1 MRGHGGGGGFFQRR
15 LDRPGESVGGVQ
27 LVRLVR
33 LRGGQELWAESE
45 LLDETGVL
53 GERLENVRFFQQPPD
68 LSRARDPS
76 KAVERRRERAE
87 HLPSPDLAPVR
98 ARSAAVRAPREIR
111 IAAGD
116 GVEADAK
123 QSRRALE
130 GADPV
135 LCSGKKF
142 LSSRDAFARRRGGR
156 LAEGEGVRQG
166 ERGDARRDV
175 TSRRTPATPILQPI
189 GQRPRVA
196 ARPRSID
203 PVYTSIHRAVAILFL
218 FLIRRRLATA
228 PVLRHRQRL
237 RAREP
242 ALAAQTQRP
251 DFVRVV
257 LRVARPT
264 HQTGRQRVADD
275 SQDPRSPRLG
285 AGGDHFS
292 NKPRASPYPVDAG
305 RPG

>member
-15 LDRPGESVGGVQ
+15 LDRSGELVVAAGLVR

-68 LSRARDPS
+68 LPRARDPA
-76 KAVERRRERAE
+76 KPVERRRERAE

-123 QSRRALE
+123 QSPRALE
-130 GADPV
+130 GADSV
-135 LCSGKKF
+135 RGSGKKF
-142 LSSRDAFARRRGGR
+142 LSRDAFAGRRGR
-156 LAEGEGVRQG
+156 LAEGEGVRKG

-175 TSRRTPATPILQPI
+175 TPRRTPATPILQPI

-196 ARPRSID
+196 ASRSID
-203 PVYTSIHRAVAILFL
+203 PVVHRAVAFL
-218 FLIRRRLATA
+218 FRRRDLAAA

-251 DFVRVV
+251 DLVRVV
-257 LRVARPT
+257 RRVSRPT
-264 HQTGRQRVADD
+264 
-275 SQDPRSPRLG
+275 
-285 AGGDHFS
+285 
-292 NKPRASPYPVDAG
+292 
-305 RPG
+305 